1 METLTVN
8 VVVLADALLVGTFA
22 AVSILAAVRARQVGR
37 AGGWVTAAFG
47 GVTAALLGFTFPE
60 HLGVDLPDWVGKALI
75 VALLAFPYLLLRFSA
90 AFEPLPRPLE
100 APALGVALGGA
111 LLTLALPVVPEPG
124 AGDLPPWI
132 FLYVAL
138 ALAFWLVMS
147 VLVVMRLWRAGRGQP
162 TVARRRMR
170 LMGVAT
176 AVLTVALLGSAPLG
190 EEVGALGA
198 FVRLA
203 AIASGLVFGLGFRP
217 PVAVRL
223 RWRRPEAEALRAG
236 RLAVLRATTVEEVT
250 AALLPPTARIV
261 TAGRV
266 ALVDADGA
274 VVAAHGEEGVGTARR
289 AVVPLPEG
297 RGALEVWTSPYTP
310 FFGPEELAL
319 LDEMATVAGLA
330 LERCALLAEERA
342 QRDALAAA
350 RQEADRANRAKTEFL
365 SRMSHELRTPLNAI
379 LGFGQVLEVS
389 ADLDPR
395 DREAAG
401 HIVKAGRHLLDL
413 IDEVLSLSRIEAGTM
428 TFSLEPVEV
437 AELVTDA
444 VDLVRPLAQA
454 RGITVEVS
462 AAGCATHVR
471 TDRQRARQV
480 LLNVLSNAVKYNHD
494 GGRVAVSCRPGED
507 GGVRVAVADTGPGI
521 HPDRQ
526 AALFEP
532 FERLG
537 AERSEVEG
545 TGLGLAL
552 SRQMLGQM
560 DGEIGVDSQPG
571 EGATFWIELPRAD
584 GPAVPA
590 PAPDRPV
597 PAGGRERSTLLLVED
612 NLSNQRVVEAMLRA
626 RPGIT
631 VLPAVQGRLALD
643 LAYEHRP
650 DVIVLDLHLPD
661 MPGREVL
668 ARLRADPRTREI
680 PVIVSSADASERRA
694 RQLRADG
701 ATAYVT
707 KPLDRATFLAAVD
720 AALPR

>member
-8 VVVLADALLVGTFA
+8 VVVLADVLLVGTFA

-100 APALGVALGGA
+100 APTLGVALGGA

-147 VLVVMRLWRAGRGQP
+147 VLVVVRLWRAGRGQP

-223 RWRRPEAEALRAG
+223 RWRRPEAEALRVG

-266 ALVDADGA
+266 ALVDAEG
-274 VVAAHGEEGVGTARR
+274 VLVAAHGDHGVDTARR
-289 AVVPLPEG
+289 AVVPLPED
-297 RGALEVWTSPYTP
+297 RGVLEVWTSPYTP
-310 FFGPEELAL
+310 FFGPDELAL

-389 ADLDPR
+389 TDLEAR

-437 AELVTDA
+437 TELVTDA
-444 VDLVRPLAQA
+444 VDLVRPLAEA
-454 RGITVEVS
+454 RGITLEVS
-462 AAGCATHVR
+462 AEACATHVR

-494 GGRVAVSCRPGED
+494 GGRVALSCAPAEGA
-507 GGVRVAVADTGPGI
+507 VRVSVADTGPGI
-521 HPDRQ
+521 QPDRQ

-560 DGEIGVDSQPG
+560 GGTIGVASAPG

-584 GPAVPA
+584 DPAVPA
-590 PAPDRPV
+590 PAPDRPA
-597 PAGGRERSTLLLVED
+597 PIAGTGRHTLLLVED

-668 ARLRADPRTREI
+668 ARLRADPRTRDI

-707 KPLDRATFLAAVD
+707 KPLDRATFLAALD